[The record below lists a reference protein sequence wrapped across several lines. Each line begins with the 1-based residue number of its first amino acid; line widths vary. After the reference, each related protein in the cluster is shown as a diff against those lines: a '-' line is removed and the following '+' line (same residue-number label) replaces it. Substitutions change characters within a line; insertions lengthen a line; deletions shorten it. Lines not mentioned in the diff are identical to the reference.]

1 MALKNWTKASIDDVV
16 NLIIDY
22 RGKTPKK
29 LGVDWQESGI
39 PAISAKN
46 IKQGQIVRQESIKY
60 VSHEMYQIW
69 MKDKLQPNDVILT
82 SEAPLG
88 EILYLKKVEPM
99 VLSQRLFALR
109 LDTLTIN
116 PRYFA
121 YYIESKEGQSALKS
135 KATGTTAQG
144 IRQTLL
150 REVDVYFPDNLATQ
164 QKIASILSAYDDLIE
179 NNNRRIKI
187 LEEIA
192 QRIYREWF
200 IHFRYPGH
208 EDVPLVDSEL
218 GKIPEGW
225 EVRRLSDKYSIHK
238 GLSYRSKDL
247 VESGGIPMINLKNIN
262 KGGGFRSDG
271 VKYYVGEFKESHEVS
286 KGDVI
291 VAVTDMTA
299 DRSIAGRAARI
310 PRSKTK
316 AIISA
321 DLVRIEPL
329 ERISQSYTYGLFS
342 FSTLPLYLKEFATGT
357 NVQHLSPSSISIQ
370 KIIVPPKSLQDE
382 YGFILEN
389 PYELADNLDSNNQN
403 LRKTRDLLLPKLIS
417 GQLDVED
424 LDIKV

>member
-29 LGVDWQESGI
+29 LGGDWQESGI

-46 IKQGQIVRQESIKY
+46 IKQGQIVQQESIKY

-121 YYIESKEGQSALKS
+121 YYLESEEGQSALKS
-135 KATGTTAQG
+135 RATGTTAQG
-144 IRQTLL
+144 IRQSLL

-179 NNNRRIKI
+179 NNNRRIQI
-187 LEEIA
+187 LEEMA

-200 IHFRYPGH
+200 VHFRFPGH
-208 EDVPLVDSEL
+208 ENVKMVDSKL

-225 EVRRLSDKYSIHK
+225 EVGRVKDFGVIVTGTTPSKKHPENFGVNMPFVKPPDLRKGMFTLETDESLSSTGVNVQPTKTIPAGAICVSCIGTAGLVSITSNKVHTNQQINSIIPNQDFYQEF
-238 GLSYRSKDL
+238 LYFSMLDL
-247 VESGGIPMINLKNIN
+247 KETINNYGATGATMVNL
-262 KGGGFRSDG
+262 
-271 VKYYVGEFKESHEVS
+271 S
-286 KGDVI
+286 KG
-291 VAVTDMTA
+291 
-299 DRSIAGRAARI
+299 
-310 PRSKTK
+310 KF
-316 AIISA
+316 
-321 DLVRIEPL
+321 E
-329 ERISQSYTYGLFS
+329 
-342 FSTLPLYLKEFATGT
+342 TLKLIFPITQILKEFNLLT
-357 NVQHLSPSSISIQ
+357 SDIFC
-370 KIIVPPKSLQDE
+370 E
-382 YGFILEN
+382 ILA
-389 PYELADNLDSNNQN
+389 LTKQTQA
-403 LRKTRDLLLPKLIS
+403 LRKTRDLLLPRLIS
-417 GQLDVED
+417 GRLDVED
-424 LDIKV
+424 LDIAG